1 MLRQVVVGWE
11 VLLIEVQAV
20 ALSLEAKLLVLDHRY
35 LKGHVLTTGP
45 LGGEEEVGHHGGLQG
60 GCGNGDLGLEL
71 TGVVSVVSMER
82 IIARPHILFAEDCLV
97 LGGATFCRDHQP

>member
-1 MLRQVVVGWE
+1 MLRQVVVRWE

-45 LGGEEEVGHHGGLQG
+45 LGESGGVRAVGRGGKVVWHHRELQG
-60 GCGNGDLGLEL
+60 AVGRGRRTAAIGPLG
-71 TGVVSVVSMER
+71 
-82 IIARPHILFAEDCLV
+82 
-97 LGGATFCRDHQP
+97 

>member
-35 LKGHVLTTGP
+35 LKGHILTTGP
-45 LGGEEEVGHHGGLQG
+45 LGESGGVAPSGSGGGE
-60 GCGNGDLGLEL
+60 
-71 TGVVSVVSMER
+71 GV
-82 IIARPHILFAEDCLV
+82 
-97 LGGATFCRDHQP
+97 